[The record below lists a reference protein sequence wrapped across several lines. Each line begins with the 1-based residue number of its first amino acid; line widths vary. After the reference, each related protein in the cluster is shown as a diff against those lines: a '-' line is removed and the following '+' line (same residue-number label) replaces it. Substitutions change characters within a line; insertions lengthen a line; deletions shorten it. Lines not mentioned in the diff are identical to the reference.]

1 MNLKKLIAKILIRIP
16 VIQNKLFVYK
26 MLGVHLLGPE
36 DTKNVQIPSGSKNNP
51 LNYRRVIINPT
62 VVGDYSLLYMHENAR
77 IQKNCFLLLRDKIE
91 IGRNTGLA
99 YGVTILTSANPYN
112 ELNKIYPGITAPVHI
127 GDNVWVGANVTILPG
142 VTIGDCSVIA
152 AGSVVTKDIP
162 EKVLAAGNPAV
173 IKKHLE
179 R

>member
-26 MLGVHLLGPE
+26 MLGVNLLGSKDAE
-36 DTKNVQIPSGSKNNP
+36 IVQIPSGSKNNP
-51 LNYRRVIINPT
+51 MNYRRVIINPT

-179 R
+179 L